1 MFEATFRKID
11 EVLRGSP
18 DCASELDST
27 EQLSWLLLLK
37 YLDALDTAR
46 AALAEHENRRPV
58 WLLDPHYRW
67 GSWAMPRRADGSL
80 DTEKALKGDALLAFV
95 NERLLPYLAGFKK
108 RAASRQGIEYKI
120 GGAFEEI
127 RNVVK
132 SGDTLRA
139 LIELLDTLTFD
150 TPEALAEL
158 GALHE
163 ARLQRLGNSGRQG
176 GELYTP
182 RPLVRAMVTVLRP
195 RMGDRVYDGTLGTGG
210 FLLETF
216 NQLGQGKVTPK
227 NRQILHTRTL
237 YGKEKRSL
245 PYLLALLGLLFRG
258 IENPNILHGHSLAET
273 PPEMKEEDRYDLV
286 LSELPPSG
294 TERKEIQQLTPLPTS
309 DTTLLFV
316 QHSLASL
323 KAGGRAALAL
333 RSSFLNSP
341 DPAAATLRKQLL
353 RQHRLHTILDC
364 SLCSFQGS
372 PMRTVVLFLEKG
384 PPTKTIWYYQ
394 LPAGATPGKPNPI
407 DDAMLA
413 DFIEQQKTA
422 AHTANSW
429 TVDAGGLANSGF
441 DLGVKR

>member
-11 EVLRGSP
+11 EVLRSSP

-37 YLDALDTAR
+37 YLDAVDSAKATA
-46 AALAEHENRRPV
+46 AEHENRRPV

-67 GSWAMPRRADGSL
+67 GNWAMPRRADGSL
-80 DTEKALKGDALLAFV
+80 DTEKALKGETLLTFV

-127 RNVVK
+127 RNVLK

-139 LIELLDTLTFD
+139 LIELLDTLNFD
-150 TPEALAEL
+150 SPETLAEL

-182 RPLVRAMVTVLRP
+182 RPLVRAMVQVLRP
-195 RMGDRVYDGTLGTGG
+195 RMGDRVYDGALGTGG
-210 FLLETF
+210 FLLETLT
-216 NQLGQGKVTPK
+216 QLSQGKVTPK
-227 NRQILHTRTL
+227 NQQILCTRTL

-258 IENPNILHGHSLAET
+258 IENPNILHGHSLGEMPAEL
-273 PPEMKEEDRYDLV
+273 KEEDRYDLV

-294 TERKEIQQLTPLPTS
+294 TERKEIQLLTPLPTS

-353 RQHRLHTILDC
+353 RQHRLHTILG
-364 SLCSFQGS
+364 LCSFQGS

-384 PPTKTIWYYQ
+384 EPTKSIWYYQ
-394 LPAGATPGKPNPI
+394 LPAGPTPGKPNPI

-413 DFIEQQKTA
+413 DFIELQKTA
-422 AHTANSW
+422 ATSANSW
-429 TVDAGGLANSGF
+429 SIDTGGLASSGF
-441 DLGVKR
+441 NLGVKR